1 MSQKETIRRIL
12 KEELGNTK
20 SNFEKQAKLIKKL
33 LDGKSYEGV
42 CGYVITEYKND
53 RVGAVILE
61 FSTEWYNSN
70 VKEGGVNRTKIL
82 IEKTRYE
89 IEKTINRFLGIKNV
103 YIGDVRSDCNSSSE
117 DK

>member
-12 KEELGNTK
+12 KEELGDTRLIRQKRVIERLLNSK
-20 SNFEKQAKLIKKL
+20 SF
-33 LDGKSYEGV
+33 EGV
-42 CGYVITEYKND
+42 CGYVIAEDKIDD
-53 RVGAVILE
+53 RVSAVILKY
-61 FSTEWYNSN
+61 STEWYNSN

-89 IEKTINRFLGIKNV
+89 IEKTIIRFLGIKNV

-117 DK
+117 DE